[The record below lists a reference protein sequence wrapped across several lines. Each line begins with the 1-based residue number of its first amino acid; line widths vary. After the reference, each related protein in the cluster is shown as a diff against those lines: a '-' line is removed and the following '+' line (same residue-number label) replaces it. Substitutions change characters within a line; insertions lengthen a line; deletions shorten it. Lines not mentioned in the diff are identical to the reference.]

1 MDKGF
6 ITLIT
11 QEEDGSF
18 TKKQI
23 KHREGMKVQDLIEE
37 GHKLYASIKSE
48 NMSDILDYMESQ
60 KWKKMEFVSKS
71 GDKIERYQIKKLE

>member
-18 TKKQI
+18 TKKRI
-23 KHREGMKVQDLIEE
+23 KHQEGMKVRDLVEE
-37 GHKLYASIKSE
+37 GTQLYAAMKSE

-71 GDKIERYQIKKLE
+71 GDKIERYQIKKL